1 VGEKPG
7 SGATVPAVTPP
18 STAAPLNALHSLPPP
33 PDDFTGRTAE
43 LAELRAAIEQ
53 GGVTISGLQGQG
65 GVGKTALA

>member
-1 VGEKPG
+1 LAQFVRGLVGEKPG
-7 SGATVPAVTPP
+7 SGATVPAV
-18 STAAPLNALHSLPPP
+18 NALHSLPPP